1 MVDKIKEK
9 YLSLSEE
16 DRNKFVDKLK
26 REGKRYG
33 VFPISSLQ
41 DTLLYAYLTS
51 QQDTSYNIR
60 MKLRFSEQLQTEV
73 LKRSLDYVVA
83 ANPSL
88 RSKLFIL
95 QDTCFQVVEKPY
107 PVQLMAM
114 EGTASYIDNW
124 LKTSD
129 RAFDLQQEYPIRF
142 QLLKDVEEKEY
153 ILVLTAHHIFT
164 DGWSFE
170 ILVKEIREKYIELCQ
185 GATESRTEKKRSY
198 GEIYLDRAKSQTADE
213 YWKKQLKDGIHKV
226 DFENISQKL
235 QITQEKD
242 SQKQTDKYKSNQS
255 VSLAKKDL
263 VDNLAVQY
271 GVSPYVLL
279 LSVYLDALHQ
289 LSQQEAV
296 STAIAVLNR
305 TTKEE
310 LESVGL
316 YATLIP
322 VLSNFKT
329 ETVSE
334 RLACIKEAV
343 RNAIAY
349 GNVDQR
355 KLINYLMCQNT
366 SEEMYSNVFLF
377 SEQSRQ
383 REELGNTWVW
393 MIPENIDNSR
403 NIQYDLLCSVNLTE
417 NQYVLSVD
425 YRRKI
430 AKELIEELEN
440 LYLKVFHEYVDGIR
454 STIKILT
461 TEGVSVCN
469 KEKEA
474 AKADKETEISSEE
487 SSENCRKEKL
497 ENCAERLSAIWENL
511 LGHDAFEPSDNF
523 FAVGGNSLLAIKL
536 LRQMNESLGV
546 NLKITDIFKYHSLSA
561 MSKHLV
567 TLEE

>member
-33 VFPISSLQ
+33 VFPLSSLQ
-41 DTLLYAYLTS
+41 DTLLYAYITD

-60 MKLRFSEQLQTEV
+60 MKLRFSEQLQTDV
-73 LKRSLDYVVA
+73 LKQSLDYVVA
-83 ANPSL
+83 VNASL

-107 PVQLMAM
+107 SVQLPVM

-124 LKTSD
+124 LQTSD

-142 QLLKDVEEKEY
+142 QLLKDVEDKEC

-185 GATESRTEKKRSY
+185 GTIDGITEKKRSY
-198 GEIYLDRAKSQTADE
+198 GEIYLDRAESQTADD
-213 YWKKQLKDGIHKV
+213 YWEKQLKDGMHKV
-226 DFENISQKL
+226 DFESISWKL
-235 QITQEKD
+235 QITHLKD
-242 SQKQTDKYKSNQS
+242 NEKQTDKCKSNQS
-255 VSLAKKDL
+255 VNLASKDL
-263 VDNLAVQY
+263 VDKLAVQY
-271 GVSPYVLL
+271 GVSAYVVL

-289 LSQQEAV
+289 LSLQESV
-296 STAIAVLNR
+296 STATAVLNR

-316 YATLIP
+316 YATLVP
-322 VLSNFKT
+322 VLSSFKA
-329 ETVSE
+329 ETVTE
-334 RLACIKEAV
+334 RLAHIKEEV

-355 KLINYLMCQNT
+355 KLINLLMCRDT

-377 SEQSRQ
+377 SEQSRK
-383 REELGNTWVW
+383 REELGNTGVW

-403 NIQYDLLCSVNLTE
+403 NIQYDLLCSINLTG
-417 NQYVLSVD
+417 NQYVLSMD
-425 YRRKI
+425 YRQKKI
-430 AKELIEELEN
+430 SKELIEELET

-454 STIKILT
+454 GTIKTLK
-461 TEGVSVCN
+461 TEEVCVCN
-469 KEKEA
+469 REKEISEA
-474 AKADKETEISSEE
+474 GKETEISL
-487 SSENCRKEKL
+487 ENCQEEKV
-497 ENCAERLSAIWENL
+497 ENCAERLSAIWKNL

-536 LRQMNESLGV
+536 LRQMNESFGV

-561 MSKHLV
+561 MSQHLV

>member
-1 MVDKIKEK
+1 MVDKIKDK
-9 YLSLSEE
+9 YLRLSEK
-16 DRNKFVDKLK
+16 DRSRFVDKLK
-26 REGKRYG
+26 KEGERYG
-33 VFPISSLQ
+33 VFPLSSLQ
-41 DTLLYAYLTS
+41 NTLLYAYVTDPK
-51 QQDTSYNIR
+51 DTSYNIR
-60 MKLRFSEQLQTEV
+60 MKLRFSEQLQIEV
-73 LKRSLDYVVA
+73 LKQSLDYVVA
-83 ANPSL
+83 VNASL
-88 RSKLFIL
+88 RSKLFSL

-107 PVQLMAM
+107 PVQLLVM
-114 EGTASYIDNW
+114 EGTASYIDHW

-129 RAFDLQQEYPIRF
+129 RSFDLQQEYPIRF
-142 QLLKDVEEKEY
+142 QLLKEVEAKEY

-185 GATESRTEKKRSY
+185 GTTEGITEKKRSY
-198 GEIYLDRAKSQTADE
+198 GEIYLDRAQSQTADA
-213 YWKKQLKDGIHKV
+213 YWERQLKDGMHKV
-226 DFENISQKL
+226 DFESISRKL
-235 QITQEKD
+235 QIAQGKDNEK
-242 SQKQTDKYKSNQS
+242 QPDKCKSNQS
-255 VSLAKKDL
+255 VSLAPKDL

-271 GVSPYVLL
+271 GVSTYVIW

-289 LSQQEAV
+289 LSQKESV

-322 VLSNFKT
+322 VLSNFKW
-329 ETVSE
+329 ETVTE
-334 RLACIKEAV
+334 RLAYIKEAV
-343 RNAIAY
+343 RNAVVY

-355 KLINYLMCQNT
+355 KLINLLMRQDT

-377 SEQSRQ
+377 SEQSRK
-383 REELGNTWVW
+383 REELGTTGVW
-393 MIPENIDNSR
+393 MIPENIDNST
-403 NIQYDLLCSVNLTE
+403 NIQYDLLCSINLTE
-417 NQYVLSVD
+417 NQYVLSID
-425 YRRKI
+425 YRQKKI

-440 LYLKVFHEYVDGIR
+440 LYLQVFHGYVDGIR
-454 STIKILT
+454 GTIKTLT
-461 TEGVSVCN
+461 TEKVGVCN
-469 KEKEA
+469 RDKTG
-474 AKADKETEISSEE
+474 KETGLFLDTCQEE
-487 SSENCRKEKL
+487 KVD
-497 ENCAERLSAIWENL
+497 NCAERLSVIWKNL

-536 LRQMNESLGV
+536 LRQMNESFGV

>member
-33 VFPISSLQ
+33 VFPLSSLQ
-41 DTLLYAYLTS
+41 DTLLYAYLTD

-60 MKLRFSEQLQTEV
+60 MKLGFSEQLQTEV
-73 LKRSLDYVVA
+73 LKQSLDYVVA

-107 PVQLMAM
+107 PVQLPVM

-198 GEIYLDRAKSQTADE
+198 GEIYLDRAKSQTADA
-213 YWKKQLKDGIHKV
+213 YWEKQLKDGIHKV
-226 DFENISQKL
+226 DFESISRKL
-235 QITQEKD
+235 QITQEDNQTQKD
-242 SQKQTDKYKSNQS
+242 KCKSNQS

-263 VDNLAVQY
+263 VDNLAMQY

-289 LSQQEAV
+289 LSQQESV

-322 VLSNFKT
+322 VLSNFKI

-355 KLINYLMCQNT
+355 KLINYLMCQDT

-383 REELGNTWVW
+383 REELGNTGVW
-393 MIPENIDNSR
+393 MITENIDNSR

-425 YRRKI
+425 YRKKV

-454 STIKILT
+454 STIKTLT
-461 TEGVSVCN
+461 TEEVSICN
-469 KEKEA
+469 REKEA
-474 AKADKETEISSEE
+474 AKADKETEIA
-487 SSENCRKEKL
+487 SENCREEKL

-536 LRQMNESLGV
+536 LRQMNESFGV
-546 NLKITDIFKYHSLSA
+546 NLKITDIFKYHSLSD

-567 TLEE
+567 TLEK